1 VRFFTEGLAV
11 AGQNRYASLVSCCRD
26 DPCFIPRRC
35 QALLIV
41 GERINT
47 SRKVKGEAIIEQAVV
62 NRDAAL
68 VKDLAVKQFEA
79 GATYI
84 DVNAGTLT
92 SGEPEA
98 LEWLTKIVMEAV
110 DAPISFDTPNPAA
123 LEKALEAY
131 DVSKG
136 QPMVNSIT
144 AESERYAN
152 ILPFVLGYKAKVIA
166 LAMDDTGIQQDP
178 AKRHAVARTLIGNL
192 AAAGVPLDDIYVDP
206 LTFPIGTGSDVGVA
220 MLDIIEKVKAEFP
233 DVHIIAGL
241 SNISHGM
248 PARKLLNQAVTVLAM
263 GKGLDAGIIDPN
275 DRYLMALIYA
285 TEALLGRDDFCMN
298 YITKSREGAFEG
310 I

>member
-1 VRFFTEGLAV
+1 M
-11 AGQNRYASLVSCCRD
+11 
-26 DPCFIPRRC
+26 
-35 QALLIV
+35 LIV

-47 SRKVKGEAIIEQAVV
+47 SRKVKGEPIIEKAVV
-62 NRDAAL
+62 NRDAAFI
-68 VKDLAVKQFEA
+68 KDLAVKQFEA

-98 LEWLTKIVMEAV
+98 LEWLTKVVMEAV

-123 LEKALEAY
+123 LEKALKVY
-131 DVSKG
+131 DPAKG

-152 ILPFVLGYKAKVIA
+152 ILPFVLEYKAKVIA
-166 LAMDDTGIQQDP
+166 LAMDDTGIQQE
-178 AKRHAVARTLIGNL
+178 AEKRLAVARTLIDKL
-192 AAAGVPLDDIYVDP
+192 TSAGVPIDDIYVDP
-206 LTFPIGTGSDVGVA
+206 LTFPIGTGSDVAVA

-233 DVHIIAGL
+233 EVHIIAGL

-263 GKGLDAGIIDPN
+263 GRGLDAGIIDPN

-285 TEALLGRDDFCMN
+285 TEALLGRDEFCMN